1 MPEMNPNQSLP
12 TPNPEALPTP
22 PSVQPESLTPVN
34 AEAPGVEAPA
44 PQEVRRPSTEVGP
57 QNAGAPPQVVALP
70 TPIVPAAPAA
80 TAQDDTSD
88 DPSHPMVAD
97 DVDVIEKEW
106 VEKAKSI
113 VQTHRDDPYKQ
124 EQEANRLQSSYLKK
138 RYGKSI
144 KKKA

>member
-1 MPEMNPNQSLP
+1 M
-12 TPNPEALPTP
+12 
-22 PSVQPESLTPVN
+22 
-34 AEAPGVEAPA
+34 
-44 PQEVRRPSTEVGP
+44 
-57 QNAGAPPQVVALP
+57 VALP
-70 TPIVPAAPAA
+70 TPIVPAAPAVSP
-80 TAQDDTSD
+80 QDDD
-88 DPSHPMVAD
+88 DGNDPTHPMVAD

-113 VQTHRDDPYKQ
+113 VKNHRDDPYKQ